1 MFAGDEK
8 GVSLVDLTENVPGTT
23 IAIFDPHITD
33 LHRFEP
39 LTEQRAFLRIALFT
53 RKDIGDEALGC
64 LVDHL
69 RFAGPGTPLGLAHSL
84 MRCSLNACS
93 YNCGSK

>member
-8 GVSLVDLTENVPGTT
+8 GASIVDLTEKAPGTT
-23 IAIFDPHITD
+23 IPIFDPQITG

-39 LTEQRAFLRIALFT
+39 LTEQRAFLRIAIFT

-64 LVDHL
+64 LVDQQ